1 MQLSLKISITKV
13 RAVAMHIIKEEE
25 LGPLIQPDL
34 CDFIS
39 LSSAMKDLSHN
50 NIPRQMIGRLLLEA
64 SKCEEMLDAYGAS
77 RNEYWAPVRM
87 AVAVAKAFSRVIYNL
102 FHISQS
108 ADGYNLLPVEGNFS
122 DATLESLHMLLK
134 AFSNASGN
142 FMKVARKMKL
152 DKELIPIES
161 YGFHNRSIDC
171 RLKENRKRRIVQN
184 PSETAVYLATNL
196 LNLAEES
203 NWLGIYKKLKPE
215 EYDSCIPDTIS
226 EAQLRNLANKFHTL
240 QSMYDTYLTGSDI
253 AERDENLPIM
263 RGQITVIF
271 HLLDTAETLVHY
283 YERHTL
289 KNWTKKLK
297 APISNKELL
306 RIIIGYFITFSDRYI
321 SAAQELCRR
330 ILKSYAVQGEIEVPI
345 PNYRGFHVRPST
357 LIAKI
362 AIHYGSEVIMI
373 LGKTSYNASLP
384 LELFRANEELNRRK
398 RDAVARYVM
407 EHKLIINDAG
417 ATYDA
422 PLMKKIL
429 RVIFLDLLE
438 KQKIMIYDNDFSFE
452 DLSPYEN
459 ETLAEFIKRGIALYL
474 AMGKIDIVSGD
485 TVLFQGDMRV
495 LEDIRCLAENGYGED
510 KFGNNIVLPRN
521 LSYLKR

>member
-1 MQLSLKISITKV
+1 
-13 RAVAMHIIKEEE
+13 MHIIKEEE
-25 LGPLIQPDL
+25 LGPLIQPEM

-39 LSSAMKDLSHN
+39 LSSALKDLSQN

-64 SKCEEMLDAYGAS
+64 SKCEEMLDSYGAP

-102 FHISQS
+102 FHIAQ
-108 ADGYNLLPVEGNFS
+108 AAGGYNLLDIEGDFQN
-122 DATLESLHMLLK
+122 ATEDSLNTLLK
-134 AFSNASGN
+134 AFSTASDN
-142 FMKVARKMKL
+142 FMKVARKMKMDHNL
-152 DKELIPIES
+152 NLIES
-161 YGFHNRSIDC
+161 YGFHNLVIDS
-171 RLKENRKRRIVQN
+171 RLKENRKKRTVQN
-184 PSETAVYLATNL
+184 PSETAVFVATKL

-203 NWLGIYKKLKPE
+203 SWLGVYKEIEPDQ
-215 EYDSCIPDTIS
+215 YHSCIPDIVS
-226 EAQLRNLANKFHTL
+226 EARLRNLANKFHTL
-240 QSMYDTYLTGSDI
+240 QSTYDTYLSGSDI
-253 AERDENLPIM
+253 AEKDGNLPVM

-271 HLLDTAETLVHY
+271 HLLDTVETLVHY

-297 APISNKELL
+297 EPINNKELL
-306 RIIIGYFITFSDRYI
+306 GIILGYFITYSDRYI
-321 SAAQELCRR
+321 GAARDLCRG
-330 ILKSYAVQGEIEVPI
+330 ILKSYAIHGEIEVPI

-362 AIHYGSEVIMI
+362 AIHYGSEVTMI
-373 LGKTSYNASLP
+373 LGKASYDASLP

-407 EHKLIINDAG
+407 EHKLIVNDAG
-417 ATYDA
+417 ATYEA

-438 KQKIMIYDNDFSFE
+438 KQKIMIYDNDFSFG
-452 DLSPYEN
+452 DLAPYEN

-485 TVLFQGDMRV
+485 TVRFQGDLRV
-495 LEDIRCLAENGYGED
+495 LEDIRYLAENGYGED
-510 KFGNNIVLPRN
+510 KFGNNTVLPKN

>member
-1 MQLSLKISITKV
+1 MD
-13 RAVAMHIIKEEE
+13 IIKEEE
-25 LGPLIQPDL
+25 LSLLIQPDL

-50 NIPRQMIGRLLLEA
+50 NIPRQLVGRLLLEA
-64 SKCEEMLDAYGAS
+64 SKCEEMLDAYGAP

-108 ADGYNLLPVEGNFS
+108 AEGYNLLDVEGDFS
-122 DATLESLHMLLK
+122 KATLDSLHTLLN
-134 AFSNASGN
+134 AFSTASSN
-142 FMKVARKMKL
+142 FMKVAGKMKL
-152 DKELIPIES
+152 DKELKPIET
-161 YGFHNRSIDC
+161 YGFHTVAVDRK
-171 RLKENRKRRIVQN
+171 LKENRKRRTVQD
-184 PSETAVYLATNL
+184 PGETAVYLATNL
-196 LNLAEES
+196 LNLAEEGS
-203 NWLGIYKKLKPE
+203 WLGIYKKLEPDQ
-215 EYDSCIPDTIS
+215 YHTCIPDTIS

-240 QSMYDTYLTGSDI
+240 QSLYDTYLSGSDI
-253 AERDENLPIM
+253 AEKDENLPIM

-271 HLLDTAETLVHY
+271 HLLDTAETLIHY

-297 APISNKELL
+297 TPINNKELL
-306 RIIIGYFITFSDRYI
+306 KIIIGYFITYSDRYI
-321 SAAQELCRR
+321 IAAQELCRG
-330 ILKSYAVQGEIEVPI
+330 ILKSYAIQGEIEVPI

-362 AIHYGSEVIMI
+362 SIHYGSEVTM
-373 LGKTSYNASLP
+373 LFGKTTYDASLP

-422 PLMKKIL
+422 P
-429 RVIFLDLLE
+429 
-438 KQKIMIYDNDFSFE
+438 
-452 DLSPYEN
+452 
-459 ETLAEFIKRGIALYL
+459 
-474 AMGKIDIVSGD
+474 
-485 TVLFQGDMRV
+485 
-495 LEDIRCLAENGYGED
+495 
-510 KFGNNIVLPRN
+510 
-521 LSYLKR
+521 